1 MMNMLGDG
9 NGDHLAG
16 VAELLSDPSIV
27 LHVYG
32 KRHAVARRKMGHFT
46 MLVDGAVDEA
56 AIARAKAAHAK
67 LRWVAANA
75 RSADRKGLL
84 RLHRA

>member
-1 MMNMLGDG
+1 MAPAIIF
-9 NGDHLAG
+9 AG
-16 VAELLSDPSIV
+16 IAELLSDPSIV

-46 MLVDGAVDEA
+46 MLVDGPVDDA

-67 LRWVAANA
+67 LHWTALATPQ
-75 RSADRKGLL
+75 RSPKRDRVHPVRK
-84 RLHRA
+84 